1 MYYVIKRPLV
11 TEKNSILAEKGVY
24 VFEVAK
30 EASKDDIKKAVE
42 KYFRV
47 KVATVNTA
55 TCRGRAKRTR
65 LGVSKPQSWKKAM
78 VRLKAGEKI
87 GLFEGA

>member
-24 VFEVAK
+24 VFEVDK
-30 EASKDDIKKAVE
+30 EATKLDIKKAVE

-55 TCRGRAKRTR
+55 NCRGRSKRTKF
-65 LGVSKPQSWKKAM
+65 GIGKPTSWKKAM
-78 VRLKAGEKI
+78 VRLQAGEKI

>member
-1 MYYVIKRPLV
+1 MHFIIKRPLV
-11 TEKNSILAEKGVY
+11 TEKNSMLAEKGIY
-24 VFEVAK
+24 AFEVDKKATK
-30 EASKDDIKKAVE
+30 QEIKQAVE

-47 KVATVNTA
+47 KVVTVNTA
-55 TCRGRAKRTR
+55 ICRGRAKRTKF
-65 LGVSKPQSWKKAM
+65 GVGKIESWKKAL

>member
-1 MYYVIKRPLV
+1 MYYVIKKPLV

-24 VFEVAK
+24 VFEV
-30 EASKDDIKKAVE
+30 EKDATKTDIKKAIE

-47 KVATVNTA
+47 KVANVNTVM
-55 TCRGRAKRTR
+55 CRGRSKRTR
-65 LGVSKPQSWKKAM
+65 FGVSAPVSWKKAL

>member
-1 MYYVIKRPLV
+1 MYYVIKKPLV
-11 TEKNSILAEKGVY
+11 TEKNSFLAEKGVY
-24 VFEVAK
+24 VFEVEKTATK
-30 EASKDDIKKAVE
+30 TDIKNAIE

-47 KVATVNTA
+47 KVASVNTA
-55 TCRGRAKRTR
+55 TCRGRAKRTKF
-65 LGVSKPQSWKKAM
+65 GIGKSASWKKAL

>member
-11 TEKNSILAEKGVY
+11 TEKNSMLAEKGVY
-24 VFEVAK
+24 VFEVDK
-30 EASKDDIKKAVE
+30 SASKKDIKSAVE

-47 KVATVNTA
+47 KVANVNTA
-55 TCRGRAKRTR
+55 TCRGRSKRTKF
-65 LGVSKPQSWKKAM
+65 GASQPVTWKKAL

-87 GLFEGA
+87 RLFEGA